1 MFSLTWNQHPL
12 KIRGGGGGGGGLIAR
27 QPKYFLNMYTLSFT
41 EFVIH
46 AYLQLGK
53 AGITLRHTRYVK
65 NATAAIMFS
74 ASYNSLSSEKAFCC
88 SNCNLLPLTIW
99 TYRQRQRKDL
109 VVRQVLYTSVVAR
122 LNIILLFQIFR
133 FNIFVGW

>member
-1 MFSLTWNQHPL
+1 M
-12 KIRGGGGGGGGLIAR
+12 IAR
-27 QPKYFLNMYTLSFT
+27 QPKYKKTLKYLFANCLLDFFNMYTLSFT

-46 AYLQLGK
+46 AYFQLGN

-65 NATAAIMFS
+65 NVTAAIMFS
-74 ASYNSLSSEKAFCC
+74 AWYNSLSSKKAFCC
-88 SNCNLLPLTIW
+88 SNCNLLPCTIW
-99 TYRQRQRKDL
+99 TSRQRQRKDL

-133 FNIFVGW
+133 FNIFCWLIGKIYIVH